1 MATELNKAL
10 SAAILRLLKP
20 LVRILLRNGVSYGAF
35 SDLVKRVF
43 VDVARDEFDVEGR
56 KQTDSRVS
64 VITGLTRKE
73 VARIKKLDAPD
84 DSITQQEYNRA
95 ARVISG
101 WLRDQRY
108 TAVDGSP
115 AVLPF
120 ETNGKGNGKI
130 NGNGNS
136 NGASF
141 SELVK
146 AYSGDMTARSILDE
160 LLRVGAVE
168 RDQEGNVHLLV
179 SAYVPKGSEAG
190 KLHILGSDVALLI
203 GTIDHNLHRTEE
215 QPRFQRKVAYDN
227 LPVEALPQLRK
238 LTNEYSQTLLQEID
252 RYLSQQDR
260 DVHPD
265 VKGTERKHAG
275 IGIYYFEEDVPEEK

>member
-1 MATELNKAL
+1 MTSELNRAL

-20 LVRILLRNGVSYGAF
+20 LVRILLRNGVPYGAF
-35 SDLVKRVF
+35 SDLTKRVY
-43 VDVARDEFDVEGR
+43 VDVARDEFGVDGR

-73 VARIKKLDAPD
+73 VARIKKIDAPD
-84 DSITQQEYNRA
+84 DSVAEQEYNRA

-101 WLRDQRY
+101 WLRDTRY
-108 TAVDGSP
+108 TAADGMP
-115 AVLPF
+115 MVLPF
-120 ETNGKGNGKI
+120 DGNGKSNGTI
-130 NGNGNS
+130 NGNG

-146 AYSGDMTARSILDE
+146 TYSGDMTARSILDE

-168 RDQEGNVHLLV
+168 RDQDGKIRLLV
-179 SAYVPKGSEAG
+179 SAYVPKGSDAG

-203 GTIDHNLHRTEE
+203 GTIDHNLHNTTE

-227 LPVEALPQLRK
+227 LPAEALPQLRK
-238 LTNEYSQTLLQEID
+238 LTNEYSQAMLQEID
-252 RYLSQQDR
+252 RYLAQQDR

-265 VKGTERKHAG
+265 VQGTGRKNAG
-275 IGIYYFEEDVPEEK
+275 IGIYYFEEDLPQEK

>member
-1 MATELNKAL
+1 MTTELNKAL

-35 SDLVKRVF
+35 SDLAKRVF
-43 VDVARDEFDVEGR
+43 VDVARDEFGVEGR

-84 DSITQQEYNRA
+84 DSIAEQEYNRA

-108 TAVDGSP
+108 IAADGSP

-120 ETNGKGNGKI
+120 DGNGKPNGKL
-130 NGNGNS
+130 NGNG

-146 AYSGDMTARSILDE
+146 TYSGDMTARSILDE

-168 RDQEGNVHLLV
+168 RDQDGKVRLLV
-179 SAYVPKGSEAG
+179 SAYVPQGSDAG

-203 GTIDHNLHRTEE
+203 GTIDHNLHQSGE

-227 LPVEALPQLRK
+227 LPAEALPQLRK

-265 VKGTERKHAG
+265 VQGTGRKHAG
-275 IGIYYFEEDVPEEK
+275 IGIYYFEEDLPEEK